1 MAQVDERAARLM
13 IESAVLL
20 DRAKA
25 MRRRLTRRERK
36 HKERTHATNDN
47 HAQQLLRDL
56 IGDR

>member
-36 HKERTHATNDN
+36 HKERTYATHND
-47 HAQQLLRDL
+47 AQQLLRDL